1 MAAESANGFAPA
13 PQATASP
20 DVAPQEAAP
29 QQQLT
34 AAQRIG
40 LTAVPKQPAA
50 AAQTNGA
57 TEHALDIDVTSD
69 ALFPALGGAPAKVA
83 SPAKWVV
90 STRPVVIHAAPASA
104 GNASQQTT
112 FTLKKEDKK
121 PPSDRT
127 KAEPLRSIA
136 QRTNTKIDAAHNR
149 ERGSTSYIIYGLP
162 DDRERARRELMRA
175 TAVKVTSS
183 SFLSSFF
190 PSSSLLSPP
199 PLSS

>member
-13 PQATASP
+13 PQET
-20 DVAPQEAAP
+20 DAPQEAAQQQ

-40 LTAVPKQPAA
+40 LTAVPKQLAA
-50 AAQTNGA
+50 TAQTNGTA
-57 TEHALDIDVTSD
+57 EHALDIDVKSD
-69 ALFPALGGAPAKVA
+69 ALFPALGGAPTKAAPPV
-83 SPAKWVV
+83 KWGVG
-90 STRPVVIHAAPASA
+90 TRPIVIHAAPASA
-104 GNASQQTT
+104 GNPSQQTT

-127 KAEPLRSIA
+127 KAEPLRTIA

-175 TAVKVTSS
+175 TAVKVASPS
-183 SFLSSFF
+183 PLSSFF
-190 PSSSLLSPP
+190 FLSF
-199 PLSS
+199 LF